1 MDADVVRSL
10 RGKGEVNRLPRTR
23 VREPK
28 PEPEPEL
35 EAGAGGRSR
44 SRSARERSH
53 TSPAAGTGERME
65 THPTEHLL
73 VEHVRNYDV
82 DEHEEVG
89 HRSLDIVLQDSHEI
103 AWHAVAAKDI
113 PRATDKSI
121 G

>member
-1 MDADVVRSL
+1 
-10 RGKGEVNRLPRTR
+10 
-23 VREPK
+23 
-28 PEPEPEL
+28 
-35 EAGAGGRSR
+35 
-44 SRSARERSH
+44 
-53 TSPAAGTGERME
+53 ME

-103 AWHAVAAKDI
+103 ARHAVAAKDI
-113 PRATDKSI
+113 PRATDKGI